1 MENVHTGRLTYIAHF
16 GENNANFAVK
26 ELATIKKFNA
36 GDVKVS
42 VLTKGILP
50 AELADFGESNEYGIS
65 LVSLSED
72 FRKQYEPFSAPYV
85 KRIERLKHLHKN
97 GCKTWVSI
105 EPYPTPNIFDQD
117 LEEILQA
124 VSFVD
129 KIVFGKWNYN
139 NAATQY
145 PNAKNFY
152 NACANEVID
161 FCELHDIEC
170 FIKKGTVSEI
180 NLFDCNGCRLKLG
193 DTVRISANEVNIYG
207 NFTPDDDNFWEFD
220 ETGVVTFDSDTNC
233 FELVSEVCLE
243 YAYWNLNHDFP
254 SGMKIPFLEVLKEVN
269 YA

>member
-26 ELATIKKFNA
+26 ELATIKKFNSN
-36 GDVKVS
+36 DVKVS

-50 AELADFGESNEYGIS
+50 ATLADFGESNEYGIT

-72 FRKQYEPFSAPYV
+72 FRRQYEPNAAHISA
-85 KRIERLKHLHKN
+85 RLAALKQLHDN

-129 KIVFGKWNYN
+129 KIVFGKWNYGKAGDYSN
-139 NAATQY
+139 V
-145 PNAKNFY
+145 KNFY

-193 DTVRISANEVNIYG
+193 DTVRILANEINIYG
-207 NFTPDDDNFWEFD
+207 SYTPDGDNFWEHD
-220 ETGVVTFDSDTNC
+220 ETGVVIFNSRTNL
-233 FELVSEVCLE
+233 FELVSEDCLE
-243 YAYWNLNHDFP
+243 YCYWELERNFP
-254 SGMKIPFLEVLKEVN
+254 NGMKIPFLEIIQEVN
-269 YA
+269 HA